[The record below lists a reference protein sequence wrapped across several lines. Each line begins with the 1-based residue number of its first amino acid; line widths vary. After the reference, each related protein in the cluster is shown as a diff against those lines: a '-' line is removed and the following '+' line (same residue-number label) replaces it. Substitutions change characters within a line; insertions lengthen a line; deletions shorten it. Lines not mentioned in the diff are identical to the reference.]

1 MQRNKSPYDLNGVPD
16 LNTAIPLGLQHIMAM
31 FMGNITPIIIVAGI
45 LGFTQDIKINLI
57 QATILVAG
65 LNTLVQVY
73 TLGPMGAKLPVVVG
87 TNFSFAP
94 VAISVASKFGYEGV
108 LGAALIG
115 GIFEAFL
122 GFHMK
127 RIRKFFPPIVTGT
140 VILAIG
146 LYLLPV
152 GINSFAGGYGASD
165 FASKENLILGTIV
178 LAVVIFFKEFTKG
191 VTSSGAIFIGTV
203 VGTVIAFLMGK
214 IDITP
219 LLQADIVSIPRPF
232 SFGYSFHI
240 EAIIPMVMMFVV
252 SAIETMGDMS
262 GITMG
267 GAKRELK

>member
-45 LGFTQDIKINLI
+45 LGFNQDIKINLI

-152 GINSFAGGYGASD
+152 GINSFA
-165 FASKENLILGTIV
+165 
-178 LAVVIFFKEFTKG
+178 
-191 VTSSGAIFIGTV
+191 
-203 VGTVIAFLMGK
+203 
-214 IDITP
+214 
-219 LLQADIVSIPRPF
+219 
-232 SFGYSFHI
+232 
-240 EAIIPMVMMFVV
+240 
-252 SAIETMGDMS
+252 
-262 GITMG
+262 
-267 GAKRELK
+267 